1 MNAAAP
7 NPGKPDAYERF
18 TALLV
23 ASQPTIMG
31 FIRSLLPQ
39 SDVAED
45 VLQRT
50 CLVAWQKF
58 DQFDE
63 TTKFSTWACRIAYLE
78 VKNVLRTRQRDRHVF
93 SDAVMQALAH
103 EAASDSDRLADER
116 RALEQCM
123 QVLSGDERELLR
135 QCYAQGAKVTD
146 LATQLNRSAN
156 SLYKQLNRVRRRLL
170 ACITRRLQEGG
181 AA

>member
-1 MNAAAP
+1 MYPAP
-7 NPGKPDAYERF
+7 LNPDKPDAYERF

-23 ASQPTIMG
+23 ASQTTIMG

-39 SDVAED
+39 SDAAED

-78 VKNVLRTRQRDRHVF
+78 VKNLLRTQQRDRHVF
-93 SDAVMQALAH
+93 SDAAMQALAQ
-103 EAASDSDRLADER
+103 EAAEDNERLADER

-123 QVLSGDERELLR
+123 RLLNADELDLVR
-135 QCYAQGAKVTD
+135 QCYAEDAKVTD
-146 LATQLNRSAN
+146 LAT
-156 SLYKQLNRVRRRLL
+156 
-170 ACITRRLQEGG
+170 
-181 AA
+181 